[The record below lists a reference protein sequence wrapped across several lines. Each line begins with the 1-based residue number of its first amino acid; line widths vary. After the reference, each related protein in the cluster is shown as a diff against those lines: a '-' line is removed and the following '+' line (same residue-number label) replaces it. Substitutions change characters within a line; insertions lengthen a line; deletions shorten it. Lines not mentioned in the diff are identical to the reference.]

1 MQKFTEKDLEK
12 WLRYGEGPQIDFKH
26 AISNLPKIAKS
37 IAAFANSKGGYL
49 IIGIDDNKDILGTEI
64 EAEKYQ
70 LNKATQNYCRPLVA
84 LDHHVLNYKGANLLI
99 ADIPEST
106 SKPHFVLDKRGT
118 EKLYIRV
125 QDNCVIADDLFQ
137 QHLLSGSLN
146 NAMQNSFMHQ
156 QIQQQITS
164 LFQKNDS
171 MDIQSYVE
179 QSGLDHQQAT
189 RRLLDMVLSGVL
201 TKEEN
206 KPVFRLSERQGLK
219 IA

>member
-1 MQKFTEKDLEK
+1 MQKFTATDLEK

-70 LNKATQNYCRPLVA
+70 LNKATQQYCRPVVKLA
-84 LDHHVLNYKGANLLI
+84 HHVLNYKGANLLI
-99 ADIPEST
+99 AEVPEST
-106 SKPHFVLDKRGT
+106 AKPHFVLDKRGN

-125 QDNCVIADDLFQ
+125 QDNCVVADDLFQ
-137 QHLLSGSLN
+137 QHLRSGSLN
-146 NAMQNSFMHQ
+146 NAMQNGYMHQ
-156 QIQQQITS
+156 QIQQQIIH
-164 LFQKNDS
+164 LFQQTGS
-171 MDIQSYVE
+171 MDIKNYAE

-201 TKEEN
+201 VKEVN
-206 KPVFRLSERQGLK
+206 QPVFRLCKQQGLK
-219 IA
+219 TA